1 MEEPIDTLEFKEPTK
16 YDEEPVVYCKKCLS
30 LRILRMGLD
39 DLVYCD
45 NCGGTDTGELNIK
58 EWETL
63 YKNKYGFK
71 YLNNTI

>member
-1 MEEPIDTLEFKEPTK
+1 
-16 YDEEPVVYCKKCLS
+16 
-30 LRILRMGLD
+30 MGLD

-71 YLNNTI
+71 YLNNTL